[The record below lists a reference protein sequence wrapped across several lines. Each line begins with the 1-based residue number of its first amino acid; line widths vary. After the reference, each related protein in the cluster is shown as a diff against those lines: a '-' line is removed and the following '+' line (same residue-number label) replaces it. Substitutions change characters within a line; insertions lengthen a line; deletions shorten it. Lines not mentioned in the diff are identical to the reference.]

1 MINQRNRI
9 KEQCEEESVSMF
21 AAMMEQIHRKKEA
34 HQRNTQPE
42 KVILYS
48 HASSQLSQY
57 QIDEEKLLKDKK
69 DRKALDLLKKSA
81 KSSEQY
87 QALISDIKE
96 GDSDGLYLVDS
107 GKGRIT
113 NPYDGADFGLV
124 QRGDFFGES
133 NFLKC
138 PVSITQFYVIEP
150 ELLWRHN
157 S

>member
-1 MINQRNRI
+1 M
-9 KEQCEEESVSMF
+9 SMF
-21 AAMMEQIHRKKEA
+21 AALMEQIQRKKVA
-34 HQRNTQPE
+34 HQRNSQPE

-48 HASSQLSQY
+48 HASSQVSKQK
-57 QIDEEKLLKDKK
+57 IDEEKLLKEAN
-69 DRKALDLLKKSA
+69 DRKALELLQKTA

-107 GKGRIT
+107 GRGRII

-124 QRGDFFGES
+124 QRGDYFGES

-138 PVSITQFYVIEP
+138 PVRISTCYV
-150 ELLWRHN
+150 
-157 S
+157 